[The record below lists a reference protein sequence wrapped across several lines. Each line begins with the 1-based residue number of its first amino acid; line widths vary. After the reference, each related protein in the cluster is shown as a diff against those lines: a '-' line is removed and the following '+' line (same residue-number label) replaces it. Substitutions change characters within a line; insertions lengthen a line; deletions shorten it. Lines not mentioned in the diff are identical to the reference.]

1 MVFWE
6 IAKLAEKGRIKLDL
20 NHPELL
26 RLLSHVQVWP
36 IDRDLC
42 LTLGKLDFKSDPAD
56 ELIAASSILYNIPLV
71 TRDKTILKS
80 KVVPFAK
87 I

>member
-6 IAKLAEKGRIKLDL
+6 IAKLTEKRRLEIDL
-20 NHPELL
+20 HHPELL
-26 RLLSHVQVWP
+26 RLLSHVRVWP

-56 ELIAASSILYNIPLV
+56 ELIAASSVLYNIPLV

-80 KVVPFAK
+80 KVVPLAK
-87 I
+87 V